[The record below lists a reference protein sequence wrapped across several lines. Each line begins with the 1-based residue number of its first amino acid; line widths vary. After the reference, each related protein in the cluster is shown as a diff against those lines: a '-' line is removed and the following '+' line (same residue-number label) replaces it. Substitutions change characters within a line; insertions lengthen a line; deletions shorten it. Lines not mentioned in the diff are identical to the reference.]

1 MNSKLTVLM
10 VSHEMTPTGAVLS
23 LINLYHGLSARGH
36 AVDLLSL
43 EGGYLASA
51 SGAWNKSIWNQSN
64 HFQMME
70 NHPEMYDVILANT
83 IVSDIWL
90 NTQYRAF
97 GPKFSNR
104 IVWYIRELPL
114 DYQSQGRYLYK
125 NMSSRKKMMQ
135 LAQSVIFVSHS
146 SKALYEEYYGLLTSK
161 RLRVVNNALNHD
173 LHSIIPCKHQSAM
186 RKMRASARARLRIP
200 SNHTAVRFSVFFF

>member
-1 MNSKLTVLM
+1 
-10 VSHEMTPTGAVLS
+10 MTPTGAVLS

-51 SGAWNKSIWNQSN
+51 SGASNKSIWNQSN
-64 HFQMME
+64 HFQIME

-97 GPKFSNR
+97 GPNFSDR

-114 DYQSQGRYLYK
+114 DSQSQGRYLYK

-146 SKALYEEYYGLLTSK
+146 SKTLYEEYYGLLTSK
-161 RLRVVNNALNHD
+161 RLRVVNNALNHE
-173 LHSIIPCKHQSAM
+173 LHSILPCKQQSVM

-200 SNHTAVRFSVFFF
+200 SNHTAVRFSVFLF